1 MIRLAFVLLL
11 VLALS
16 GCCSGP
22 RAAAIKYAQILRVD
36 ANDLSL
42 PYQAREIARDA
53 ADAFEVQAWRL
64 GGDEP
69 SAEVLGRAGIAPA
82 GSGS

>member
-1 MIRLAFVLLL
+1 MSRLAIVLVL
-11 VLALS
+11 LALS

-22 RAAAIKYAQILRVD
+22 RAAAVRYAQILRVD
-36 ANDLSL
+36 ADDAKL
-42 PYQAREIARDA
+42 PAEAREIARDA

-69 SAEVLGRAGIAPA
+69 SPEVLGRTGAEK
-82 GSGS
+82 